1 MAGPASLVVDASV
14 AVKWFNPEEDREAA
28 ILLRDE
34 HARGKVRISAPLL
47 LVWEVANGLRYSAEA
62 GTDFVQQ
69 ALRDLWDLGIAFH
82 APDPE
87 WMSDAVG
94 IAFDGGLTLYD
105 ASYLA
110 LARHL
115 GTLCYA
121 ADDKMIQKAPGG
133 LARHISDYAVGSP

>member
-47 LVWEVANGLRYSAEA
+47 LMWEVANGLRYSAEA

-87 WMSDAVG
+87 WMAEAVS
-94 IAFDGGLTLYD
+94 IALERGLTIYD
-105 ASYLA
+105 ASYPA

-121 ADDKMIQKAPGG
+121 ADDKMIEKAPPG
-133 LARHISDYAVGSP
+133 LVRHISTYGVGP

>member
-1 MAGPASLVVDASV
+1 MVDASV

-47 LVWEVANGLRYSAEA
+47 LMWEVANGLRYSAEA

-87 WMSDAVG
+87 WMAEAVS
-94 IAFDGGLTLYD
+94 IALERGLTIYD
-105 ASYLA
+105 ASYPA

-121 ADDKMIQKAPGG
+121 ADDKMIEKAPPG
-133 LARHISDYAVGSP
+133 LVRHISTYGVGP